1 MSISFRNFQSGGVL
15 SSHIVPGAYSHFT
28 TTQGSSGSVRANVGV
43 IMGQSSQGLP
53 ATLLQFNSV
62 SDAES
67 ALGSGELFDAV
78 RMAFNP
84 SPDYTPQ
91 SIYAMRVNSATQ
103 STLALKNGTAQTM
116 ITLTSSDYGLVTQ
129 QVNLTIAAG
138 TTVGQ
143 KLTFGFKTN
152 SQVFDNVYRSS
163 ITITHASATAAVT
176 LNSTTHT
183 LVLSGGPV
191 TIDLSLYSTL
201 SQLAA
206 YINTITG
213 YSAVVTA
220 GQASA
225 SSLLLDSITATS
237 LVGGLVLTSNMQ
249 AIIDVINNT
258 CLYATAVAAN
268 GVNNRGAIAAT
279 LATTYFASGTDGT
292 YTATE
297 WTAALLALESENVNF
312 ISTPNVSS
320 SVWAAISS
328 HVTTMCS
335 PTKKKERQFIV
346 GNDWGTSDSQRVT
359 DATTLN
365 NQYGM
370 YVTQGF
376 KQYDVNGIVQQY
388 GAGYAGCLLMGMA
401 CASAINMP
409 LTSKT
414 LNVIS
419 LEAKLSQT
427 RMENLLTNGCCVL
440 NYDANGIPKVV
451 RQLNSYQT
459 DNLILNE
466 WSSVREINF
475 VSLDLRNYLQS
486 LYIGQPGSSFSG
498 TGVVTGA
505 VISRLKQYEAAGIFT
520 QNDAG
525 ISFWNVAAVLNGD
538 TITIDYD
545 AYITLPVNFV
555 FMTQH
560 FHDLVQ
566 AVS

>member
-1 MSISFRNFQSGGVL
+1 
-15 SSHIVPGAYSHFT
+15 
-28 TTQGSSGSVRANVGV
+28 
-43 IMGQSSQGLP
+43 MGQSSQGIP
-53 ATLLQFNSV
+53 AKLLQFNSV
-62 SDAES
+62 ADAEA
-67 ALGSGELFDAV
+67 ALGSGELFDAM

-84 SPDYTPQ
+84 SPDYSPQ

-103 STLALKNGTAQTM
+103 STLALKNGSAQTM
-116 ITLTSSDYGLVTQ
+116 IALTSSDYGLVTQ

-138 TTVGQ
+138 TTIGQ

-152 SQVFDNVYRSS
+152 SQIFDNVYRSS

-176 LNSTTHT
+176 INNTTHT
-183 LVLSGGPV
+183 LVLSAGPV
-191 TIDLSLYSTL
+191 TIDLSLYATIG
-201 SQLAA
+201 QLAA
-206 YINTITG
+206 YINTISG
-213 YSAVVTA
+213 YAAVVTA
-220 GQASA
+220 GQSNA

-268 GVNNRGAIAAT
+268 GANNRGAIAAT

-292 YTATE
+292 YSSGD
-297 WTAALLALESENVNF
+297 WTAALLVLESENVNF
-312 ISTPNVSS
+312 IATPNVTS
-320 SVWAAISS
+320 SVWSAISA
-328 HVTTMCS
+328 HVTSMCS

-346 GNDWGTSDSQRVT
+346 GNDWGTADAQRIT

-370 YVTQGF
+370 YVVNGF
-376 KQYDVNGIVQQY
+376 TQYDVNGVVQQY
-388 GAGYAGCLLMGMA
+388 GAGYTGCLLLGIA
-401 CASAINMP
+401 CSSAINMP
-409 LTSKT
+409 LTAKT
-414 LNVIS
+414 LRVLS
-419 LEAKLSQT
+419 LESKLSQT
-427 RMENLLTNGCCVL
+427 RMENLLTNGCCVI
-440 NYDANGIPKVV
+440 NYDANGLPKVI

-505 VISRLKQYEAAGIFT
+505 VISRLKQYADAGIFT
-520 QNDAG
+520 EDSNG
-525 ISFWNVAAVLNGD
+525 ISFWNVRAVLTGD
-538 TITIDYD
+538 TISIDYD

-560 FHDLVQ
+560 FHDVVQ